1 MNALFGVNDID
12 IPADR
17 AAEGE
22 EVGKTGLREMRLS
35 WCTGRCKNPGNTSH
49 ICLTFKFRIN
59 AHLSPEKP
67 VCGLRSKS

>member
-49 ICLTFKFRIN
+49 ICLTFKF
-59 AHLSPEKP
+59 
-67 VCGLRSKS
+67 